1 MQPGSWPE
9 TGTAAQPWRTIT
21 ADGLAGVWPRAA
33 VVDVRSREEYSIARI
48 PGSLNIPLD
57 DLPARLADC
66 PHAIPDRQQQAC
78 CIPPGVLALI
88 PEHALDLPLHRFHEG
103 EQQMLIERIYDED
116 LAQASY
122 LIGCQAKGEA
132 VVVDGRRDIA
142 VYQDLARKNGM
153 KIVAVTETHIHADYL
168 SGTRELAAAT
178 GATIYVS
185 GEGGPDWQY
194 EFDGERLFDGD
205 TITLGNISIKALH
218 TPGHTPEHLSFLVT
232 DGAFSDQP
240 GYLLSGDFVFSG
252 DLGRPDLL
260 DEAAGGVDTRFMG
273 AKQLFTSLRDK
284 FLTLPDYVQVHPAH
298 GAGSAC
304 GKALG
309 AIPSSTVGYERLYA
323 WWGPYLAA
331 NDEQGFIDEL
341 LDGQPDAH
349 AYFGRMK
356 RENREGPAVMGERA
370 PLPEL
375 APGIVAAGLA
385 EDTLTFIDTR
395 PNSEVHEGTV
405 ARSLNVPAGKSVAS
419 YGAWVVNPE
428 TDKNPL
434 VLLAPDQ
441 DTAQDMWD
449 HLVRVGID
457 NVAGYVT
464 SLEGLPAAVPKLIQP
479 EELEDFDAAMVLDVR
494 NRTEHTAGHIP
505 GSHQLSG
512 GRAMWH
518 LDELPANGTIV
529 TYCQSGVRN
538 SVAASALRR
547 AGYDVVEL
555 DGSYAGWS
563 AWKQARESVSSN

>member
-1 MQPGSWPE
+1 
-9 TGTAAQPWRTIT
+9 
-21 ADGLAGVWPRAA
+21 
-33 VVDVRSREEYSIARI
+33 
-48 PGSLNIPLD
+48 
-57 DLPARLADC
+57 
-66 PHAIPDRQQQAC
+66 
-78 CIPPGVLALI
+78 
-88 PEHALDLPLHRFHEG
+88 
-103 EQQMLIERIYDED
+103 MLLERIYDED

-142 VYQDLARKNGM
+142 VYQALAAKSGM

-178 GATIYVS
+178 GAKIYVS

-194 EFDGERLFDGD
+194 GFDGQRLFDGD
-205 TITLGNISIKALH
+205 TITLGNISIQALH

-232 DGAFSDQP
+232 DGAFSDHP

-260 DEAAGGVDTRFMG
+260 DEAAGGVDTRFGG
-273 AKQLFTSLRDK
+273 AKDLFASLRDK

-323 WWGPYLAA
+323 WWAPYLAA
-331 NDEQGFIDEL
+331 NDEQGFVDEL

-356 RENREGPAVMGERA
+356 RENREGPAVMGERV
-370 PLPEL
+370 PLEEL
-375 APGIVAAGLA
+375 ATADVVAGLA
-385 EDTLTFIDTR
+385 ENTVTFVDTR
-395 PNSEVHEGTV
+395 SNAEVHEGTV
-405 ARSLNVPAGKSVAS
+405 TGSLNIPAGKSVAS
-419 YGAWVVNPE
+419 FGAWVVNPE

-441 DTAQDMWD
+441 DSAQDMWD

-457 NVAGYVT
+457 NVAGYLT
-464 SLEGLPAAVPKLIQP
+464 GLQGLPVSTPKLIAP
-479 EELEDFDAAMVLDVR
+479 EDLAGFDAAMVLDVR
-494 NRTEHTAGHIP
+494 NRTEHAAGHIP
-505 GSHQLSG
+505 GSHRLSG
-512 GRAMWH
+512 GRVMWN
-518 LDELPANGTIV
+518 LDQLPAEGTIV
-529 TYCQSGVRN
+529 SYCQSGVRN

-555 DGSYAGWS
+555 DGSYA
-563 AWKQARESVSSN
+563 AWAAQQQAQESVPAS

>member
-1 MQPGSWPE
+1 
-9 TGTAAQPWRTIT
+9 
-21 ADGLAGVWPRAA
+21 
-33 VVDVRSREEYSIARI
+33 
-48 PGSLNIPLD
+48 
-57 DLPARLADC
+57 
-66 PHAIPDRQQQAC
+66 
-78 CIPPGVLALI
+78 
-88 PEHALDLPLHRFHEG
+88 
-103 EQQMLIERIYDED
+103 MLIERIYDED

-122 LIGCQAKGEA
+122 FIGCQSKGEA
-132 VVVDGRRDIA
+132 IVVDGRRDIA
-142 VYQDLARKNGM
+142 VYQDLAAKNHM

-178 GATIYVS
+178 GATMYVS

-194 EFDGERLFDGD
+194 GFDAERLYDGD
-205 TITLGNISIKALH
+205 AITLGNISVKALH

-260 DEAAGGVDTRFMG
+260 DEAAGGIDTRFEG
-273 AKQLFTSLRDK
+273 AKQLFASLRDK

-331 NDEQGFIDEL
+331 NDEQGFINEL

-349 AYFGRMK
+349 AYFARMK
-356 RENREGPAVMGERA
+356 HENREGPAVMGKRA

-375 APGIVAAGLA
+375 DAAAVVKGLE
-385 EDTLTFIDTR
+385 EDTLTFVDTR
-395 PNSEVHEGTV
+395 GNREVHRGTV
-405 ARSLNVPAGKSVAS
+405 ARSLNIPAGKMAS
-419 YGAWVVNPE
+419 YGAWVVDPE
-428 TDKNPL
+428 KGKNPL
-434 VLLAPDQ
+434 VLLAPGREA
-441 DTAQDMWD
+441 AQEMWD

-464 SLEGLPAAVPKLIQP
+464 TLDGLPMTTPRLLQP
-479 EELEDFDAAMVLDVR
+479 EELDGFDAALLLDVR
-494 NRTEHTAGHIP
+494 NRSEHAAGHIP
-505 GSHQLSG
+505 GSAQLG
-512 GRAMWH
+512 AGRIMWH
-518 LDELPANGTIV
+518 LDQLPEDGPIV
-529 TYCQSGVRN
+529 TYCQSGARN

-555 DGSYAGWS
+555 DGSYAAWS
-563 AWKQARESVSSN
+563 ASRLSAQS